1 MARFRSLTANHGEIA
16 VTTIHVT
23 TKREGDRFLVSWMT
37 ANQAGI
43 IPVHVDIET
52 EDERILAEMAGLRHL
67 LIEKEVLG
75 MARTGE
81 GLTINVSC
89 GAIRKLLQRKSS
101 KKELV
106 KYSTWMRSRFADAI
120 VKAPKKS
127 ISPNQV
133 EARMKEQG
141 KVMSDPIVINEDYE
155 SRDTIPTTLG
165 QVCISHHAVYRLEE
179 RLGMKNSSAAWR
191 LIRKTLQTDNLTPAE
206 LPESVR
212 NKKRRKYCDDAVYFN
227 SSSGWQLVLVES
239 GSILVLTTIYKI
251 PATSYCRAA

>member
-1 MARFRSLTANHGEIA
+1 M
-16 VTTIHVT
+16 TTINVT
-23 TKREGDRFLVSWMT
+23 TKKEGDRFLVYWMT
-37 ANQAGI
+37 TNQAGI
-43 IPVHVDIET
+43 IPVDVDIET
-52 EDERILAEMAGLRHL
+52 EDKRILSEMAGLKHL

-106 KYSTWMRSRFADAI
+106 KFSTWLRARFADAV
-120 VKAPKKS
+120 VKAPKKG
-127 ISPNQV
+127 ITPDQV
-133 EARMKEQG
+133 AARMEEQG
-141 KVMSDPIVINEDYE
+141 KSVADPIVINEDYE
-155 SRDTIPTTLG
+155 SRDTIQTALG
-165 QVCISHHAVYRLEE
+165 KVCISHHAVYRLEE

-191 LIRKTLQTDNLTPAE
+191 LIRKTLQTDNLTPAQ

-239 GSILVLTTIYKI
+239 GSILVLTTIYKT
-251 PATSYCRAA
+251 PVTSYCSAA